1 MANQHGGLKKV
12 EPHAQ
17 RLLTE
22 KQAAAMLAVSFTTL
36 ATWRCKKRYTL
47 PFVRLGSA
55 RAIRYRL
62 SDVLAF
68 IDSGLVN
75 DSKGAA

>member
-1 MANQHGGLKKV
+1 MANRTEK
-12 EPHAQ
+12 
-17 RLLTE
+17 LLTE
-22 KQAAAMLAVSFTTL
+22 KQAAEMLAVHYTTL
-36 ATWRCKKRYTL
+36 STWRCKRRYSL

-68 IDSGLVN
+68 IDSGLVK
-75 DSKGAA
+75 DSEGAA